1 MEAKTGKCKVCPPD
15 APEQPLIAGM
25 CNNHYW
31 EDNRRRNALKNA
43 GKPKK
48 PQKPI
53 PKKTKKKTVEDLQ
66 YRVKRIEFLGKPENK
81 KCPIT
86 GQQTTDVHHK
96 KGRVGFADQ
105 WARDNNISLTL
116 DTRFWVAL
124 SRDGHRY
131 VEDNPEWAKE
141 NGYSLSRHTK
151 E

>member
-1 MEAKTGKCKVCPPD
+1 MKAKTGKCKVCPPD
-15 APEQPLIAGM
+15 APDQPLIAGM

-31 EDNRRRNALKNA
+31 EDNRRKNALKNA

-48 PQKPI
+48 QQKPI
-53 PKKTKKKTVEDLQ
+53 PKKSKKKQVEDLQ
-66 YRVKRIEFLGKPENK
+66 YSVLRIEFLGKPENK
-81 KCPIT
+81 ICPIY
-86 GQQTTDVHHK
+86 GLPTTDIHHK
-96 KGRVGFADQ
+96 KGRIGFADQ

-124 SRDGHRY
+124 SRKGHDY

-141 NGYSLSRHTK
+141 NGYSLSRLAK

>member
-1 MEAKTGKCKVCPPD
+1 MRAKTGKCKVCPPETPD
-15 APEQPLIAGM
+15 QPLIAGM

-31 EDNRRRNALKNA
+31 EDNRRKNALKNA

-53 PKKTKKKTVEDLQ
+53 PKKSKKKTVEDLQ
-66 YRVKRIEFLGKPENK
+66 YSVLRIEFLGKPENQ

-141 NGYSLSRHTK
+141 NGYSLSRLAK
-151 E
+151 D